1 MKYPGY
7 AVLKALVKE
16 RELTLSRT
24 MKLLPNKFGDH
35 RDLYPL
41 ATLYTDGFVGVNLGD
56 EKLSKKNNEIAKMFF
71 AMLLPEGTIKSD
83 GFGDINGIG
92 WSDKLIF
99 FCTAKTDIFFAEARN
114 KRNER
119 ILALLTGIVIAVVSA
134 TVTAYLK
141 NCVFA

>member
-7 AVLKALVKE
+7 ALLKALVKE
-16 RELTLSRT
+16 RELTLSRA
-24 MKLLPNKFGDH
+24 MKLLPIKFGDY

-41 ATLYTDGFVGVNLGD
+41 ATLYTDGFAGVNLED
-56 EKLSKKNNEIAKMFF
+56 EKLNKKNNEVAKMFY
-71 AMLLPEGTIKSD
+71 AMLLPKGTVKSD
-83 GFGDINGIG
+83 GLEDIKGIG

-99 FCTAKTDIFFAEARN
+99 FCTAKTDLFFAEAKN
-114 KRNER
+114 KRVER
-119 ILALLTGIVIAVVSA
+119 IFALFTGIVIAVVSA